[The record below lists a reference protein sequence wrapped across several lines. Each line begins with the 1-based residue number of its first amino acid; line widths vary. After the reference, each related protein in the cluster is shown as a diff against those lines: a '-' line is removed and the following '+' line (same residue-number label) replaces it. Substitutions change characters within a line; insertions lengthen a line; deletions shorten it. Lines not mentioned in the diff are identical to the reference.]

1 MYICLFP
8 FSFYSFWFFMIS
20 GVRAR
25 QACWIM
31 IGREVFSREMK
42 QSLGLHVK
50 VRYLREDDR
59 KKKKKSRMK

>member
-1 MYICLFP
+1 
-8 FSFYSFWFFMIS
+8 MIS